1 MANLI
6 GAGAH
11 AQDLLVIWSRVR
23 PKNILSIY
31 DDDSQLGYYPAPQEL
46 TGRILIGVND
56 PHVRFNI
63 AERYRDLRGT
73 HPLIDPSVVIGINIE
88 LGKGSVVAPL
98 SCLLRD
104 VRIGKHTH
112 INYNVGMTRCVIDD
126 FTTVCPGAVICGD
139 VTIGK
144 RCLIGAN
151 ATICDRTIIGDDVTI
166 AAGAIVPPLSNIP
179 DETKVI
185 GVWHK

>member
-31 DDDSQLGYYPAPQEL
+31 DDDSQLGYY
-46 TGRILIGVND
+46 
-56 PHVRFNI
+56 
-63 AERYRDLRGT
+63 
-73 HPLIDPSVVIGINIE
+73 PLIDPSVVIGINIE